1 MTAGLRH
8 FPGDPARPAL
18 ALHCMMG
25 SAASWGAVVERLG
38 GRIDVSAPDLTLHGR
53 GPAWQAGGESFADA
67 TLRLARP
74 LAETLAARAADG
86 RIDLIGHSFGAVAAL
101 RLALH
106 APARV
111 RSLTLIEPVLFAAL
125 PAPERDPDGLLPRL
139 EQLEAAGD
147 RAGSTAAFLRYWNG
161 PDLNALPAPAQAQ
174 MVAQM
179 AGVLD
184 TMGDLYDDRGG
195 ILAPGGLEALAVPV
209 MLIRGAGSAPV
220 MAPILEALAARL
232 PDVGVAVVPGAGHM
246 VPLTHPAEVAGL
258 VAVNLDRA

>member
-38 GRIDVSAPDLTLHGR
+38 GRIDVTAPDLPLHGR

-67 TLRLARP
+67 TLRLAQP

-125 PAPERDPDGLLPRL
+125 PAPERRVPAGLAKAAGKVIEWVWEKRPGKDEPPMTAFLA
-139 EQLEAAGD
+139 EQL
-147 RAGSTAAFLRYWNG
+147 STAHWFDQRQTRELLDWTPRVSIEEGMERLREHYR
-161 PDLNALPAPAQAQ
+161 P
-174 MVAQM
+174 
-179 AGVLD
+179 
-184 TMGDLYDDRGG
+184 
-195 ILAPGGLEALAVPV
+195 E
-209 MLIRGAGSAPV
+209 
-220 MAPILEALAARL
+220 
-232 PDVGVAVVPGAGHM
+232 
-246 VPLTHPAEVAGL
+246 
-258 VAVNLDRA
+258 